1 VTNPAPTNPAPTNPA
16 PTNPAPTN
24 PDAGVP
30 PAQLLSVVRA
40 ESGLDLV
47 DLSPTGAGESGTTF
61 WVKDRAGIVSLLK
74 ILPCPPREPLADRPG
89 PPRDPATHPPGPPR
103 DPATRP
109 PGPPRDPVAYLHALD
124 AVTGRLRARRYP
136 APRLLA
142 IGRAAGQAFWIQE
155 RLPGSVLESSRLASS
170 HPGLTRLIPDLI
182 RLNDAQAGLGTTRP
196 DLGDGR
202 GIWPELLTGTL
213 THGGDGYCLHS
224 TLAARPGLRDL
235 LEIVRRIGD
244 SCGPAIPAG
253 RDFAHFDFTP
263 ANLLTD
269 GTAVT
274 GVIDVNPPL
283 LTGDRAF
290 DLATLL
296 FYWYDYDDMRHTLRA
311 RLLELSSWRVARAYL
326 AHMVLRQVDWS
337 VRHHP
342 QAKTTQHHLDLARLV
357 IADITT
363 ESRQRKTPA
372 V

>member
-1 VTNPAPTNPAPTNPA
+1 VIDPAVTD
-16 PTNPAPTN
+16 

-30 PAQLLSVVRA
+30 PARLLSIVRA

-61 WVKDRAGIVSLLK
+61 WVKDRAGTVSLLK
-74 ILPCPPREPLADRPG
+74 FLRAPLA
-89 PPRDPATHPPGPPR
+89 
-103 DPATRP
+103 
-109 PGPPRDPVAYLHALD
+109 YLPALD
-124 AVTGRLRARRYP
+124 AITGRLRARGYP
-136 APRLLA
+136 APRLLV

-155 RLPGSVLESSRLASS
+155 RLPGSVLESSRQASS
-170 HPGLTRLIPDLI
+170 QPALARLMPDLI
-182 RLNDAQAGLGTTRP
+182 RLNDAQAGLG
-196 DLGDGR
+196 DGH
-202 GIWPELLTGTL
+202 GGWPELLTGTL
-213 THGGDGYCLHS
+213 THGGDAYCLHS
-224 TLAARPGLRDL
+224 TLASRPGLRDL

-253 RDFAHFDFTP
+253 RDFAHFDFTL

-296 FYWYDYDDMRHTLRA
+296 FYLYDHDDIRHVLGT
-311 RLLELSSWRVARAYL
+311 RLLELSSWQAARAYL

-342 QAKTTQHHLDLARLV
+342 QAKATQHHLELARLV
-357 IADITT
+357 VADITA
-363 ESRQRKTPA
+363 EPRY
-372 V
+372 

>member
-1 VTNPAPTNPAPTNPA
+1 VTD
-16 PTNPAPTN
+16 

-30 PAQLLSVVRA
+30 PARLLSMVRT

-61 WVKDRAGIVSLLK
+61 WVKDRAGTVSLLK
-74 ILPCPPREPLADRPG
+74 ILPGPLREPLA
-89 PPRDPATHPPGPPR
+89 
-103 DPATRP
+103 
-109 PGPPRDPVAYLHALD
+109 YLQALE
-124 AVTGRLRARRYP
+124 AVIGRLRARGYP

-155 RLPGSVLESSRLASS
+155 QLPGSVLESSCQASS
-170 HPGLTRLIPDLI
+170 HPALARLMPDLI
-182 RLNDAQAGLGTTRP
+182 RLNDAQAGLGAARP
-196 DLGDGR
+196 GLDG
-202 GIWPELLTGTL
+202 GHGGWPELLSGTL

-253 RDFAHFDFTP
+253 RDFVHFDFTL

-296 FYWYDYDDMRHTLRA
+296 FYLYDHDDARHVLGI
-311 RLLELSSWRVARAYL
+311 RLLELSSWQVARAYL
-326 AHMVLRQVDWS
+326 AHIVLRQVDWS

-342 QAKTTQHHLDLARLV
+342 RAKATQHHLDLARLV
-357 IADITT
+357 VADITA
-363 ESRQRKTPA
+363 EPRY
-372 V
+372 

>member
-1 VTNPAPTNPAPTNPA
+1 MTDPAVTDVA
-16 PTNPAPTN
+16 
-24 PDAGVP
+24 AGVL

-61 WVKDRAGIVSLLK
+61 WVEDRAGTVSLLK
-74 ILPCPPREPLADRPG
+74 ILPGPPREPLVH
-89 PPRDPATHPPGPPR
+89 PPCPARESATHPP
-103 DPATRP
+103 DPL
-109 PGPPRDPVAYLHALD
+109 AYLHALD
-124 AVTGRLRARRYP
+124 AVTGRLRARSYP

-155 RLPGSVLESSRLASS
+155 RLPGSVLESSHQASS
-170 HPGLTRLIPDLI
+170 HPALARLMPDLI
-182 RLNDAQAGLGTTRP
+182 RLNDAQAGLGAARP
-196 DLGDGR
+196 GLDG
-202 GIWPELLTGTL
+202 GHAGWPELLTGTL

-224 TLAARPGLRDL
+224 TLAVRPDLRGL

-244 SCGPAIPAG
+244 TCGPAIPAD
-253 RDFAHFDFTP
+253 RDFVHFDFTP

-296 FYWYDYDDMRHTLRA
+296 FYWYDHDDMRDALWA
-311 RLLELSSWRVARAYL
+311 RLLELTNWQVARAYL

-357 IADITT
+357 IADINA
-363 ESRQRKTPA
+363 ESR
-372 V
+372 

>member
-1 VTNPAPTNPAPTNPA
+1 MTDPAVTD
-16 PTNPAPTN
+16 

-30 PAQLLSVVRA
+30 AAQLLSMVRA

-61 WVKDRAGIVSLLK
+61 WVKDRAGTVSLLK
-74 ILPCPPREPLADRPG
+74 ILRAPLA
-89 PPRDPATHPPGPPR
+89 
-103 DPATRP
+103 
-109 PGPPRDPVAYLHALD
+109 YLPALD
-124 AVTGRLRARRYP
+124 AVIGRLRARGYP

-142 IGRAAGQAFWIQE
+142 IGRGAGQVFWIQE
-155 RLPGSVLESSRLASS
+155 RLPGSVLESSDQASS
-170 HPGLTRLIPDLI
+170 RPALARLMPELL
-182 RLNDAQAGLGTTRP
+182 RLNDAQAGLGAARP
-196 DLGDGR
+196 GLDG
-202 GIWPELLTGTL
+202 GHDGWPELLTGTL
-213 THGGDGYCLHS
+213 THGGDAYCLHS
-224 TLAARPGLRDL
+224 TLATRPGLRDL
-235 LEIVRRIGD
+235 LEIVRGIGD

-253 RDFAHFDFTP
+253 RDFVHFDFTL

-296 FYWYDYDDMRHTLRA
+296 FYLYDHDDIRHVLGT
-311 RLLELSSWRVARAYL
+311 RLLELSSWQAARAYL

-342 QAKTTQHHLDLARLV
+342 QAKATQHHLELARLV
-357 IADITT
+357 VADITA
-363 ESRQRKTPA
+363 EPRY
-372 V
+372 